1 MLFRSRILRISF
13 PLLAVLVVSATL
25 VIIMRP
31 YVHYE
36 GIIEDVSAWGSFFNV
51 FGVIYAIVAGFL
63 LITVINRYSTL
74 SQTIEDELNAVESIR
89 DFLVYF
95 EADQRAFVQEMRES
109 LFRYMKTVSTIEWQ
123 EMANPAT
130 PTNSDTSE
138 ELYEIMRCAGKIRVT
153 EKRDSEVLSAV
164 IASVSD
170 LAKMRTR
177 RIALANERLPH
188 RLRILL
194 FFMSVSLVGAF
205 LLVGVRSLFAHI
217 FMTSALSLSVYLL
230 YWIIEDLD
238 HPFYGVWNVDR
249 TPMDELI
256 KRFEEEISNVKPDD
270 AQQLH

>member
-1 MLFRSRILRISF
+1 MLFGSKALKISI
-13 PLLAVLVVSATL
+13 PLFVVIIVSATL
-25 VIIMRP
+25 VVILRP
-31 YVHYE
+31 YMQYE
-36 GIIEDVSAWGSFFNV
+36 GIIEDVSSWGAFFTV

-63 LITVINRYSTL
+63 LVTVLNRYSTL

-95 EADQRAFVQEMRES
+95 EVNQQASAQEIRAS
-109 LFRYMKTVSTIEWQ
+109 LTRYTKAVATTEWQ
-123 EMANPAT
+123 EMADPAI

-138 ELYEIMRCAGKIRVT
+138 DLYDIMRCVGKLRVA
-153 EKRDSEVLSAV
+153 EDRDSSVLSAM

-194 FFMSVSLVGAF
+194 LFMSVALAAAF
-205 LLVGVRSLFAHI
+205 LLVGVRSLYAHV
-217 FMTSALSLSVYLL
+217 FMTSALSFSVYLL

-238 HPFYGVWNVDR
+238 HPFYGMWNINR
-249 TPMDELI
+249 SPLDELI
-256 KRFEEEISNVKPDD
+256 KRFESEGSNTPQNTS
-270 AQQLH
+270 QQLP